1 MRRVLVTGFE
11 PFEGSE
17 HNISG
22 EIAQHLDGAT
32 EVVELGVSPAQQGA
46 ESRAVEVRW
55 ECRVLSVDEEG
66 SREVADL
73 LADGEEWDAI
83 LQLGFAEGRRRL
95 CLESGAVNEA
105 DFRIPD
111 NSGRQRSGSFI
122 DEEGPPLQLTTAPM
136 EMLLAEFASDED
148 VRRSDDAGRFV
159 CNETCYRTLR
169 TIDRLGRRDRHGRPL
184 PAIFVHVPPASQMP
198 FERQVE
204 LVRRVGALLTQR
216 PRVRV
221 VAGII
226 LADDDR
232 VLAARRAP
240 DEAMPGNWEFPG
252 GKVEPG
258 ESEAEAVEREIAEE
272 LGVEVRALRCL
283 ERLEH
288 GYHSLVVELSFWLC
302 EPVGALGE
310 LRLSAHDQTRWLQN
324 DDLTSVEWLEP
335 DIDFIRRLQSEGLS
349 NLRRP
354 V

>member
-11 PFEGSE
+11 PFEGNE

-283 ERLEH
+283 DRLEH

-302 EPVGALGE
+302 EPVGVLGE
-310 LRLSAHDQTRWLQN
+310 LRLSVHDQTRWLQN
-324 DDLTSVEWLEP
+324 DDLTSVGWLEP

-349 NLRRP
+349 NLRRL

>member
-32 EVVELGVSPAQQGA
+32 EGVELGVSPAQQGA

-73 LADGEEWDAI
+73 LDDGEEWDAI

-111 NSGRQRSGSFI
+111 NSGRQRSGSSI

-184 PAIFVHVPPASQMP
+184 PAIFVHIPPASQVP

-240 DEAMPGNWEFPG
+240 DAAMPGNWEFPG

-283 ERLEH
+283 DRLEH
-288 GYHSLVVELSFWLC
+288 GYHSLVGELSFWLC

-310 LRLSAHDQTRWLQN
+310 LRLSAHDQTRGLQN
-324 DDLTSVEWLEP
+324 DDLTSGEWLEP

>member
-11 PFEGSE
+11 PFEGNE

-32 EVVELGVSPAQQGA
+32 EAVELGVSPGQQGA
-46 ESRAVEVRW
+46 ESRSVEVNW
-55 ECRVLSVDEEG
+55 ECRVLSVDEAG
-66 SREVADL
+66 SREVSDL
-73 LADGEEWDAI
+73 LEGEEEWDAI
-83 LQLGFAEGRRRL
+83 LQLGFAERRSRL

-105 DFRIPD
+105 NFRIPD
-111 NSGRQRSGSFI
+111 NSGRQPSESFI
-122 DEEGPPLQLTTAPM
+122 DEEGLPLQLTTAPLK
-136 EMLLAEFASDED
+136 MLLTEFDSDSD
-148 VRRSDDAGRFV
+148 VRKSDDAGRFV

-240 DEAMPGNWEFPG
+240 D
-252 GKVEPG
+252 
-258 ESEAEAVEREIAEE
+258 
-272 LGVEVRALRCL
+272 
-283 ERLEH
+283 
-288 GYHSLVVELSFWLC
+288 
-302 EPVGALGE
+302 
-310 LRLSAHDQTRWLQN
+310 
-324 DDLTSVEWLEP
+324 
-335 DIDFIRRLQSEGLS
+335 
-349 NLRRP
+349 
-354 V
+354 

>member
-11 PFEGSE
+11 PFEGNE

-55 ECRVLSVDEEG
+55 ECRVLSVDEAG

-73 LADGEEWDAI
+73 LDDGEEWDAI

-122 DEEGPPLQLTTAPM
+122 DEEGPPLQLTTASM

-184 PAIFVHVPPASQMP
+184 PAIFVHIPPASQVP

-221 VAGII
+221 GAGIN
-226 LADDDR
+226 LADADR

-283 ERLEH
+283 DRLEH

-310 LRLSAHDQTRWLQN
+310 LCLTAHDQTRWLQN

>member
-11 PFEGSE
+11 PFEGNE

-22 EIAQHLDGAT
+22 EIAQHLDGASET
-32 EVVELGVSPAQQGA
+32 VELGEPPVQQGA
-46 ESRAVEVRW
+46 ESRSIEVEW
-55 ECRVLSVDEEG
+55 ECRVLSVDEAG

-73 LADGEEWDAI
+73 LVDGERWDAI
-83 LQLGFAEGRRRL
+83 LQLGFAERRRRL

-105 DFRIPD
+105 HFRIPD
-111 NSGRQRSGSFI
+111 NSGRQPSESFI
-122 DEEGPPLQLTTAPM
+122 DEDGLPLQLTTAPLK
-136 EMLLAEFASDED
+136 MLLAEFSSDAD

-159 CNETCYRTLR
+159 CNETIYRTLR
-169 TIDRLGRRDRHGRPL
+169 TIDSLDCRDRLGRPL
-184 PAIFVHVPPASQMP
+184 PAIFVHVPPAEQVP

-216 PRVRV
+216 PRLRV

-258 ESEAEAVEREIAEE
+258 ESEAEAVEREIGEE
-272 LGVEVRALRCL
+272 LGVEVRPIRCL

-288 GYHSLVVELSFWLC
+288 GYPSMVVELSFWLC

-310 LRLSAHDQTRWLQN
+310 LSLTVHDQARWLGN
-324 DDLTSVEWLEP
+324 EDLTSVEWLEP
-335 DIDFIRRLQSEGLS
+335 DIDFIRMLQSDGLS